1 MNKSKSEFQMHEK
14 IIGAS
19 LPSVGALAY
28 IGDARHS
35 LYIRTMLVRRGVSR
49 SGDLNK
55 EALLYVTAEAQAEAY
70 SKIESMLSDD
80 EREVFKRAF
89 NSTHLN
95 KPKRASGK
103 DYRTATGFEAV
114 IGMLSFIGD
123 EDRIEELLSI
133 ACSNNGGNENDT
145 EN

>member
-1 MNKSKSEFQMHEK
+1 MHGK
-14 IIGAS
+14 IVGAA
-19 LPSVGALAY
+19 LPSVGALSY

-35 LYIRTMLVRRGVSR
+35 LYVRTMLVKRGVSK
-49 SGDLNK
+49 SGELNELSLK
-55 EALLYVTAEAQAEAY
+55 YVTAEAQAEAY
-70 SKIESMLSDD
+70 SKIEDMLLED
-80 EREVFKRAF
+80 EREVFKRAY

-123 EDRIEELLSI
+123 EDRINELLS
-133 ACSNNGGNENDT
+133 AAHEENGGKDDDSEN
-145 EN
+145 

>member
-1 MNKSKSEFQMHEK
+1 MHGK
-14 IIGAS
+14 ILGAN
-19 LPSVGALAY
+19 LPSVGALSY

-35 LYIRTMLVRRGVSR
+35 LYVRTMLVKQGLSK
-49 SGDLNK
+49 SGDLNERSLK
-55 EALLYVTAEAQAEAY
+55 YVTAEAQAEAY
-70 SKIESMLSDD
+70 SKIEDMLLDD
-80 EREVFKRAF
+80 ERDVFKRAY

-95 KPKRASGK
+95 KPKRACGK

-123 EDRIEELLSI
+123 EDRINELLCK
-133 ACSNNGGNENDT
+133 AHGENGGENDDS

>member
-1 MNKSKSEFQMHEK
+1 MHEK

-19 LPSVGALAY
+19 LPSTQSLSY

-35 LYIRTMLVRRGVSR
+35 LFIRTMLVRGGLCK
-49 SGDLNK
+49 SGELNEQSLK
-55 EALLYVTAEAQAEAY
+55 YVTAEAQAKAFAR
-70 SKIESMLSDD
+70 IESMLGED
-80 EREVFKRAF
+80 ERDVFRRAY

-114 IGMLSFIGD
+114 IGMLSYIGD
-123 EDRIEELLSI
+123 EERIEELLTAAHQSE
-133 ACSNNGGNENDT
+133 GDQENDT

>member
-1 MNKSKSEFQMHEK
+1 MHGK
-14 IIGAS
+14 IVGAA
-19 LPSVGALAY
+19 LPSVSALSY

-35 LYIRTMLVRRGVSR
+35 LYVRTMLVKRGFSK
-49 SGDLNK
+49 SGELNELSLK
-55 EALLYVTAEAQAEAY
+55 YVTAEAQAEAY
-70 SKIESMLSDD
+70 SKIEEMLLDD
-80 EREVFKRAF
+80 EREVFKRAY

-123 EDRIEELLSI
+123 EDRINELLF
-133 ACSNNGGNENDT
+133 AAHEENGGIDDDSEN
-145 EN
+145 

>member
-1 MNKSKSEFQMHEK
+1 MHGK
-14 IIGAS
+14 IIGAD
-19 LPSVGALAY
+19 LPSVSALSY

-35 LYIRTMLVRRGVSR
+35 LYVRMMLVKRGISK
-49 SGDLNK
+49 SGELNELSLK
-55 EALLYVTAEAQAEAY
+55 YVTAEAQAAAY
-70 SKIESMLSDD
+70 AKIENILLDD

-103 DYRTATGFEAV
+103 DYRTATGFEAI
-114 IGMLSFIGD
+114 IGMLVFIGD
-123 EDRIEELLSI
+123 EERIDELLAI
-133 ACSNNGGNENDT
+133 AHSENGGNENDT